1 MARKVD
7 WEKIKTEYIT
17 GDISQDKLA
26 KKYGVSRNILQTRAQ
41 KEKWTDERAKH
52 RENVVKKAVQKAEN
66 RQASVYA
73 KELTLL
79 GKLEKHLDK
88 ALSDVDQFNRHIVS
102 EGIGE
107 GQSVT
112 EERVYS
118 KADMRALADAAK
130 TLQLVEKMKKSMNN
144 ILSIEQQEQ
153 MAIARARLEI
163 EQKKAEMA
171 ENHDAEI
178 IVRFES
184 EDDDWSG

>member
-17 GDISQDKLA
+17 GNISYRKLA
-26 KKYGVSRNILQTRAQ
+26 EKYKIALTTLTSRAK
-41 KEKWTDERAKH
+41 KEKWYDEKLKSKDRIV
-52 RENVVKKAVQKAEN
+52 RKAVQKAEN
-66 RQASVYA
+66 RQANVYA

-79 GKLEKHLDK
+79 NKLESHLDK

-107 GQSVT
+107 GMSVT
-112 EERVYS
+112 EERLYS

-144 ILSIEQQEQ
+144 ILSLEQQEQ
-153 MAIARARLEI
+153 MAIARAKLEL
-163 EQKKAEMA
+163 ERKKAEIA
-171 ENHDAEI
+171 EHQDTEITVRFSDDAE
-178 IVRFES
+178 E
-184 EDDDWSG
+184 WSG

>member
-17 GDISQDKLA
+17 GDISQNDLA
-26 KKYGVSRNILQTRAQ
+26 KKYKVSRSTLQTRAR
-41 KEKWTDERAKH
+41 KEHWHDKKLKSKAK
-52 RENVVKKAVQKAEN
+52 VVEKAVQKAEN
-66 RQASVYA
+66 RQANVYA

-79 GKLEKHLDK
+79 NKLEEHLDK

-107 GQSVT
+107 GMSVT
-112 EERVYS
+112 EERLYS

-144 ILSIEQQEQ
+144 ILSLEQQEQ
-153 MAIARARLEI
+153 MAIARAKLEL
-163 EQKKAEMA
+163 ERKKAEIA
-171 ENHDAEI
+171 EHQDTEITVRFSDDAE
-178 IVRFES
+178 E
-184 EDDDWSG
+184 WSG